1 MEQEFKKIDSHFKK
15 MLESKKFL
23 KLLYGLG
30 VLIIAG
36 VIFHA
41 GIEVGA
47 RKASFGNA
55 YGQHYFENFGME
67 RHGPLGELSEHFSNP
82 NGAVGKI
89 IQITSPTFVVEG
101 SDNTEKVILITDDTE
116 FLLGRQKVSESEL
129 KIDGYVVVVGIP
141 DEQGQVEAR
150 LVRIMPAP
158 PLMPM
163 MNGQTQ
169 TSGTA
174 TSPVQ

>member
-1 MEQEFKKIDSHFKK
+1 MEQELKKIF
-15 MLESKKFL
+15 ESKKFL

-30 VLIIAG
+30 ILIVAG

-41 GIEVGA
+41 GIEVGS
-47 RKASFGNA
+47 RKASFGSA

-89 IQITSPTFVVEG
+89 IQVTPPTFVVEG
-101 SDNTEKVILITDDTE
+101 SDNTEKVILVTDDTE
-116 FLLGRQKVSESEL
+116 ILLGRQKVSDSEL
-129 KIDGYVVVVGIP
+129 KIDGYVVVIGIP
-141 DEQGQVEAR
+141 DERGQVEAR
-150 LVRIMPAP
+150 LIRIMPTP

-163 MNGQTQ
+163 MNTQ
-169 TSGTA
+169 TST
-174 TSPVQ
+174 TTVSPVQ